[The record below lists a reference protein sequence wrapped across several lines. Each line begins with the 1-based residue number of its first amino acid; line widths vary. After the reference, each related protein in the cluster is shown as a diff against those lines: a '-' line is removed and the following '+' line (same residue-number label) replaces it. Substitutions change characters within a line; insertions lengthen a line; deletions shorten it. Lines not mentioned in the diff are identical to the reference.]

1 MSLEFY
7 DDGNGCRPTVKITD
21 TGSMSTYQKL
31 CYVLDKIQ
39 EIIDFVNG
47 FQDKLDAKEDS
58 VNITNLRR
66 LSPTGDFTGTLCGK
80 KSACQIPD
88 EIDNN
93 RQQIQYIASQFSDGQ
108 TGFVIDGG
116 FFEETGIKANYNG
129 GYF

>member
-1 MSLEFY
+1 MIDFY
-7 DDGNGCRPTVKITD
+7 DDGNCCKPTVKITD

-31 CYVLDKIQ
+31 CYVLDKIK
-39 EIIDFVNG
+39 EIIDFVNT
-47 FQDKLDAKEDS
+47 FQAELDEKEDS
-58 VNITNLRR
+58 VNITNQRK
-66 LSPTGDFTGTLCGK
+66 LSESGDFTGTLAGRK
-80 KSACQIPD
+80 NALQTTY
-88 EIDNN
+88 EIDDN